1 MADIFI
7 SYEKSD
13 ASAAQN
19 LRDKFQSEGW
29 STFLD
34 RDIAVGDSWRKRIAA
49 ELNQARAIVVLWSA
63 AAVESDWV
71 CGETQFAQKKGKAI
85 RMTLGTDV
93 AIYPDFSQLK
103 LPSPTEEMRSSSVV

>member
-1 MADIFI
+1 MVRSRSRRSPTKATSEADVHG
-7 SYEKSD
+7 S
-13 ASAAQN
+13 
-19 LRDKFQSEGW
+19 RRP
-29 STFLD
+29 FLD

-49 ELNQARAIVVLWSA
+49 ELNQARAIVVLLSA